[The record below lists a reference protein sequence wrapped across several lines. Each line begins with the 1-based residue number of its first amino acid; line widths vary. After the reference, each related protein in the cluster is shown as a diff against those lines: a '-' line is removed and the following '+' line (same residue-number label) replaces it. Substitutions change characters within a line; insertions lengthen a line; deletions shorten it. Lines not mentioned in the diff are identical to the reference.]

1 MTDEEKV
8 MAMDCKHC
16 YGRGT
21 QADYMGLEMRCV
33 EVECPDCNGTG
44 KSKIEL
50 SKQFL
55 ALQTA
60 AEEMAEALAAYSSG
74 VCEDFRCE
82 NLHHRRGEYHAHDEV
97 CIARLHREKIHRGL
111 LAALAAY
118 RRKAGVK

>member
-118 RRKAGVK
+118 RKAVGK